1 MSATGNF
8 DLKEEIRDYWSGRAA
23 GFDAA
28 PGHRIDDADMAAW
41 QRLIGAALGPL
52 DGRAVLDLACG
63 TGEVSR
69 ALLGLGAQ
77 VTGVDLSEAML
88 GRARAKLAGQPWQ
101 GRLADAEVL
110 AGIPDAGFDGAVT
123 RHLVWTLTEP
133 ASAFAAWFRVLKPG
147 ARLLVVDGDWVREG
161 LRAKLLR
168 RIAAA
173 LGGTAPAAAAA
184 EDAAR
189 HRGAAA
195 AAGLAC
201 EGRGARQCPGAGG
214 CGPCGVSCR
223 AAGSRSR
230 TQKEGFPPRGGGS
243 RAGFNR
249 PMPPIHSAGD
259 RSASWGYQA
268 PFAAASNTTAST
280 GVVSRPVRSP

>member
-1 MSATGNF
+1 MSAAGNF

-77 VTGVDLSEAML
+77 VTGVDFSEAML

-101 GRLADAEVL
+101 GRLADAETL
-110 AGIPDAGFDGAVT
+110 AGLPDAHFDAAVT

-133 ASAFAAWFRVLKPG
+133 ATAFAAWFRVLKPG

-161 LRAKLLR
+161 LRARLLR
-168 RIAAA
+168 RVAAV
-173 LGGTAPAAAAA
+173 LGGTVPAAADGAV
-184 EDAAR
+184 
-189 HRGAAA
+189 HRQILSRVPYHD
-195 AAGLAC
+195 GLT
-201 EGRGARQCPGAGG
+201 RDRLIDDL
-214 CGPCGVSCR
+214 
-223 AAGSRSR
+223 
-230 TQKEGFPPRGGGS
+230 T
-243 RAGFNR
+243 RAGFTDAR
-249 PMPPIHSAGD
+249 PHGVSGIYLRGLHG
-259 RSASWGYQA
+259 ASLAERLRLLAPTRFAVSVRRPQA
-268 PFAAASNTTAST
+268 
-280 GVVSRPVRSP
+280 R